1 MRIVGFILL
10 AALAIYALQLA
21 LVVLLL
27 AGLIFRTKETV
38 GLLLVFGTLGMIT
51 SYPLQFLAVA
61 GVGIFISLYFKRK
74 EKVALEKALD
84 DPDQE

>member
-10 AALAIYALQLA
+10 AALSIYALQLA

-38 GLLLVFGTLGMIT
+38 GLLLVFGTLGVIT
-51 SYPLQFLAVA
+51 KYPLQCLAVA

-74 EKVALEKALD
+74 EKAAVAKALD

>member
-21 LVVLLL
+21 LLVVLL

-38 GLLLVFGTLGMIT
+38 GLLLFFGTLGVIT
-51 SYPLQFLAVA
+51 NYPLQCLAVA
-61 GVGIFISLYFKRK
+61 GVGILISLYFKRK
-74 EKVALEKALD
+74 ERVAVAKALD